1 MKKEKKI
8 LICSVLNQLAEKRD
22 PFWKT
27 SQNRLF
33 KFKELYYSWRET
45 DLRHKHRN
53 PQFYTKCWKRGWM
66 PEADFKRFREYAMQ

>member
-8 LICSVLNQLAEKRD
+8 LICSVLNHLAQRD
-22 PFWKT
+22 PWWKD
-27 SQNRLF
+27 NRV
-33 KFKELYYSWRET
+33 KFEELYYSWRET

-66 PEADFKRFREYAMQ
+66 PEADFERFREYAMQ

>member
-1 MKKEKKI
+1 MKKENKRPI
-8 LICSVLNQLAEKRD
+8 YTVMGLLIIRD
-22 PFWKT
+22 PWWKD
-27 SQNRLF
+27 NRV

-66 PEADFKRFREYAMQ
+66 PEADFNRFREYAMQ